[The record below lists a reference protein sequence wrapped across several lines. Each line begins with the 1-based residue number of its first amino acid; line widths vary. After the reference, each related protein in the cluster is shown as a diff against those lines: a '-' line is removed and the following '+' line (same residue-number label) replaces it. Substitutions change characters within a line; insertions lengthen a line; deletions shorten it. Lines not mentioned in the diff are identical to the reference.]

1 MTWGLGIYKRECQEE
16 PSGNTPKSICA
27 HNQTNKETTKYK
39 NVFIFIFIANKYETK
54 MVQVKM
60 VLVEMLQAHFR
71 ADNTAL

>member
-1 MTWGLGIYKRECQEE
+1 MFGFSCSDRVTLGLVIYKRECQEE

-54 MVQVKM
+54 MVQV
-60 VLVEMLQAHFR
+60 VIFASFV
-71 ADNTAL
+71 